1 MAITTPA
8 GKKATYKVMPLKVKT
23 AADLAK
29 EKESVKAKKTSKK
42 AGKK

>member
-1 MAITTPA
+1 MAIMNPDG
-8 GKKATYKVMPLKVKT
+8 GKTKYKVVPLKVKT

-29 EKESVKAKKTSKK
+29 EKESIKAKKAPKK